1 MFTQRMHKAHQIQ
14 LNPTHRQKQLFA
26 QACGCKRKS
35 YNWALVEWERWFR
48 DGKKPSAMS
57 LVKHLNSI
65 KKTEFPY
72 FQDVTKNA
80 TQYAIWDLADAWK
93 RYFDR
98 LKDGSIAKDKKA
110 FIKKYG
116 VIGNEK
122 KLQNFGKPKF
132 KKKGKS
138 IDSFVAVEGC
148 HDFKQADYKIHIPR
162 VGKVRCFE
170 NLRFSG
176 KVNNVIVK
184 RIADKWFAVIQIETP
199 NEAPLTYEKQVVIGV
214 DLGIKTLATCSDAQV
229 FENPK
234 ALKSNLKSLKRSQRS
249 LSRKVKGSNNRKKQ
263 QMAVAKK
270 YYRVSCIRNNALHQ
284 ATSKIVNSGNV
295 IVIED
300 LNVKGMIKNKN
311 LSRVISDVGFGEFR
325 RQIEYKALW
334 QNKTVIIADRFF
346 ASSKTC
352 SCCGLK
358 KETLNL
364 NERTFCCL
372 GCGLVIDRD
381 FNASINL
388 ANYSPTPKVGGSEA
402 CGESL
407 VATQRTSMKHEI
419 FLTI

>member
-1 MFTQRMHKAHQIQ
+1 MFIQKMHKAHQIQ
-14 LNPTHRQKQLFA
+14 LNPTHRQKQLFT

-35 YNWALVEWERWFR
+35 YNWALVEWDKWFR

-72 FQDVTKNA
+72 FQDVSKSA

-98 LKDGSIAKDKKA
+98 LKDGRIAKGKTA
-110 FIKKYG
+110 FIKKHG
-116 VIGNEK
+116 VIGNEE
-122 KLQNFGKPKF
+122 KLKNFGKPNF

-148 HDFKQADYKIHIPR
+148 RSFKQADYKIHIPR
-162 VGKVRCFE
+162 IGKVKCSE

-176 KVNNVIVK
+176 KVNSVIVK

-214 DLGIKTLATCSDAQV
+214 DLGIKTLATCSDGQV

-358 KETLNL
+358 KEILKL
-364 NERTFCCL
+364 NERTFCCF
-372 GCGLVIDRD
+372 GCGLTIDRD
-381 FNASINL
+381 FNAALNL
-388 ANYSPTPKVGGSEA
+388 AKYSPTPKVGESEA

-407 VATQRTSMKHEI
+407 VAAQRTSMKHEI